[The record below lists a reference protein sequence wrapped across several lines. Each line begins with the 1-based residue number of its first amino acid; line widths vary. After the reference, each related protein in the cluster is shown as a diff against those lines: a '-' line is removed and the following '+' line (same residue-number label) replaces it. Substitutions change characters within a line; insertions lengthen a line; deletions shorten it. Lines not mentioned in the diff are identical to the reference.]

1 MSDREYS
8 FSAQAEV
15 VAALC
20 RPECIKAM
28 PRRPRDSEADL
39 MLLQLRAAM
48 GSLRE
53 LAVAKTKLEEA
64 AMWTVKHITA

>member
-20 RPECIKAM
+20 RRECIKAM

-53 LAVAKTKLEEA
+53 LAVAKRAKEA
-64 AMWTVKHITA
+64 KQEGS

>member
-28 PRRPRDSEADL
+28 PRRPRDSETDL
-39 MLLQLRAAM
+39 MLLQLRAAVE
-48 GSLRE
+48 SLRE
-53 LAVAKTKLEEA
+53 LAAAKRAKQEGS
-64 AMWTVKHITA
+64 